1 MNRRQKKGNYTLEER
16 RMIFEAAISS
26 SSGVTIKQKQDWLLL
41 NGVHRPGQPSE
52 PVSESAI
59 KYWEMVHKKV
69 RTYVESQYDAAIDSL
84 LSSPPSYR
92 DLPAKINSGDFLN
105 IKNQEFL
112 SDE

>member
-1 MNRRQKKGNYTLEER
+1 MKRRQKKGNYTLEER

-26 SSGVTIKQKQDWLLL
+26 SSGVTVKQKQDWLLL

-59 KYWEMVHKKV
+59 KYWEMVHRKV
-69 RTYVESQYDAAIDSL
+69 KAHVDSQYRAAIDSL

-92 DLPAKINSGDFLN
+92 DLPNKINSGDFTN
-105 IKNQEFL
+105 IKDSEFL